1 MQLDIPLSR
10 DLVLIGGGHTHAL
23 VLRQWGMNPL
33 PGARVTV
40 INPAVTAPYTGMLPG
55 YVAGHYKRDEL
66 DIDLARLA
74 RFAGARLVLDE
85 VVGIDRAERLVLLKQ
100 RPPIRYDIA
109 SINIGVTSALSS
121 VPGFDAN
128 GVPAKPLGPFA
139 ASWERF
145 VADVAASNRK
155 ADCVVVG
162 GGIAGVELALAM
174 AHRLE
179 AIGAGAASVTILE
192 ARKGL
197 LEGSASAARG
207 ILAHHL
213 ERSGIVTI
221 TEAGPAEIQPGSVR
235 LSDGRILPADFV
247 VSAAGAR
254 PHAWVANTGLDL
266 TDGYIDVDAH
276 LRAPRDHRL
285 FAAGDCANL
294 VHAPRPKAGV
304 FAVREAPVLYENL
317 RLALAG
323 KSPLRKYHPQGDYL
337 KLISAG
343 GKVAVAEK
351 FGWAASAAAFWSLK
365 NRIDKDFM
373 ERLTAL
379 PPMKVRELPVEHA
392 ALDEAVPADQMLC
405 GGCGSK
411 VSSLSLDAG
420 LAVARAAVREDTVR
434 GHGDDAAVLR
444 MGDKLQVISTDHL
457 RAFTPDPY
465 TMAKIA
471 AVHALGDVWAM
482 GARPQS
488 ALVSLIIPHM
498 SERMQADT
506 VAEIMSA
513 IGDVLREAGADLVG
527 GHSSMGSEMTIGLTV
542 TGLAGDHLI
551 GLEGAMPGD
560 QLILTKPIGTGVIL
574 AADMRG
580 MASGQLVQNALRSMM
595 HPNAAASGILAP
607 VAHAMTDVTGFGLAG
622 HLMNILRASQVRARL
637 ELDRVQILE
646 GAERLA
652 SKGVKS
658 SIWPANVR
666 SVSSIVRPESARSDL
681 LFDPQTAGGLLAA
694 VPASES
700 ERIVAALAAAG
711 ETVSVIGHIEAGEPA
726 ISVV

>member
-33 PGARVTV
+33 AGARVTV

-55 YVAGHYKRDEL
+55 FVAGHYQRDEL

-85 VVGIDRAERLVLLKQ
+85 VIGIDRAKRLVLLKQ

-128 GVPAKPLGPFA
+128 AVPAKPLGQFA
-139 ASWERF
+139 AAWERF

-155 ADCVVVG
+155 ADCVIVG
-162 GGIAGVELALAM
+162 GGVAGVELALAM

-179 AIGAGAASVTILE
+179 AIGAGTASVTILE
-192 ARKGL
+192 ARTGL
-197 LEGSASAARG
+197 LEGSASAARR
-207 ILAHHL
+207 LLVRYL
-213 ERSGIVTI
+213 ERSGTVAI
-221 TEAGPAEIQPGSVR
+221 TGVGPVEIQAGSVR

-254 PHAWVANTGLDL
+254 PHAWVSGTGLDL

-276 LRAPRDHRL
+276 LQTPRDPRL
-285 FAAGDCANL
+285 FAVGDCANL

-323 KSPLRKYHPQGDYL
+323 RVPLRKYHPQGDYL

-351 FGWAASAAAFWSLK
+351 FGWAAPGAAFWGLK

-379 PPMKVRELPVEHA
+379 PSKMGRELPVEHA
-392 ALDEAVPADQMLC
+392 ALDGAVPAGQMLC

-411 VSSLSLDAG
+411 VSRLSLDAG
-420 LAVARAAVREDTVR
+420 LAAARATVREDTVR

-444 MGDKLQVISTDHL
+444 IGETLQVISTDHL
-457 RAFTPDPY
+457 RTFTPDPY
-465 TMAKIA
+465 AMAKIA

-513 IGDVLREAGADLVG
+513 IGEVLREAGADLVG

-542 TGLAGDHLI
+542 TGLAGERLI
-551 GLEGAMPGD
+551 GLDEGKPGD
-560 QLILTKPIGTGVIL
+560 KLILTKPIGTGVIL

-580 MASGQLVQNALRSMM
+580 MAPGQLVQNALRSMM
-595 HPNAAASGILAP
+595 HPNAAACEILAP

-622 HLMNILRASQVRARL
+622 HLMNILQASKVRAQI
-637 ELDRVQILE
+637 ELGRVPYLE

-652 SKGVKS
+652 SMGVKS
-658 SIWPANVR
+658 SIWSANLR
-666 SVSSIVRPESARSDL
+666 SVSNIVRPDNARSDL

-700 ERIVAALAAAG
+700 ERVVAALAAAG